1 MVPQVIAYLDCHS
14 GISGDMFLGAMLD
27 AGLVLEELR
36 QALAALPLNAYQLTC
51 EPFSDKGIR
60 GSRFDVQMLTEA
72 EQPTRHLADIQAI
85 LQTGTLPPQVRDLA
99 LAIFQ
104 RLAEAEAH
112 VHGSSIEEVHFH
124 EVGAVDAI
132 VDIVGAAWAVNA
144 LKIEQIYASALPLS
158 SGHVQTAHGLLP
170 VPAPATLEILRR
182 VSAPWQPSPAQG
194 EMVTPTGAAIL
205 ATLANFEM
213 PAMTIERVG
222 YGFGRK
228 QFPWPNCLR
237 VCLGHPL
244 AVATAEQPLPD
255 TDWVSLIS
263 CNIDNMTG
271 EMLGDLLERLLTAG
285 ALDVSYQA
293 LQMKKNRPAVL
304 LTLICQ
310 ITDTE
315 RLAQHVL
322 SETSTLGVRIQQ
334 VQRRKAQRSQESII
348 TPFGPLLV
356 KVKRLG
362 TRVLSAAPEYE
373 ECRRL
378 ASAHNLPLEEVYE
391 VARQVIARTIIPKEK
406 HL

>member
-1 MVPQVIAYLDCHS
+1 MSQLIAYLDCHS
-14 GISGDMFLGAMLD
+14 GVSGDMFLGALLD
-27 AGLVLEELR
+27 AGLAFEDLV
-36 QALAALPLNAYQLTC
+36 QALAVLPIDDYQLTH
-51 EPFSDKGIR
+51 ESFTDKGIR
-60 GSRFDVQMLTEA
+60 GSRFGVQVSA

-85 LQTGTLPPQVRDLA
+85 LHAGALPPRVCDLA

-104 RLAEAEAH
+104 RLAEAEAS
-112 VHGSSIEEVHFH
+112 VHGTSIEKVHFH

-132 VDIVGAAWAVNA
+132 VDIVGAAWAVERLGIA
-144 LKIEQIYASALPLS
+144 QIYASPLPLS

-182 VSAPWQPSPAQG
+182 VSAPWQPTTAQG

-205 ATLANFEM
+205 ATLARFEM
-213 PAMTIERVG
+213 PAITIERVG

-237 VCLGHPL
+237 ACLGRPL
-244 AVATAEQPLPD
+244 AVAASQETLPE
-255 TDWVSLIS
+255 TDWVSLLS
-263 CNIDNMTG
+263 CNIDNMSG
-271 EMLGDLLERLLTAG
+271 ELLGDLLERLLAAG
-285 ALDVSYQA
+285 ALDVSYQP

-310 ITDTE
+310 VEEAE
-315 RLAQHVL
+315 RLAQLVL
-322 SETSTLGVRIQQ
+322 AESSTLGVRVQQ
-334 VQRRKAQRSQESII
+334 IQRRKAQRYQEQII

-373 ECRRL
+373 ECRRI
-378 ASAHNLPLEEVYE
+378 ADAQHVPLEEVYE
-391 VARQVIARTIIPKEK
+391 VARQVIARAIIDPEHSKN
-406 HL
+406 